1 MLLSP
6 SFQFVNSYKK
16 ESLVIV
22 LRYLDLIAFD
32 ERSAMKFLST
42 CLEDVSLSKH
52 LKADL
57 YYHLAL
63 IKPQKEGKLRE
74 VNITLRHDWMQQA
87 LSLLGNDPA
96 GEPSIR
102 SRVLSALKETKVQKQ
117 LLIALKDRLWMLES
131 SFELSRAKDE
141 DRNLLLVTSFEEWDT
156 SKLVQSYIENLTGE
170 RSAFRQD
177 LIRLYQEVAF
187 QHLPLEML
195 QRLSSEYG
203 IFEIQVIIQIGA
215 KPQNARLT
223 PENLL
228 RDSIN
233 SFLRQIDLKNKASLL
248 MPSRHDDEMAIL
260 KSIVANYILFHPTG
274 SANQDPTPGSGALL
288 LNQVVEDIE
297 RASSWINGRA
307 TARPTA
313 YGMIQKAQELQSELW
328 WVPRLFIG
336 SQTATTLP
344 IVCNAYLIL
353 ARLLVKQID
362 QYKAEFEMVIKVA
375 CTLFYLSCRRDLPD
389 LIQHQSSQY
398 PGIGFGNTT
407 YPSPSQLAKSSSSL
421 KSEMR
426 HYAGKLLEL
435 VEDRN
440 NNRTRNE
447 MIPEALEKLG
457 DIVNQTTQ
465 SQTASLSHT
474 RAQSR
479 GSIPLMGNVT
489 PSTNRPK
496 PSPLF

>member
-1 MLLSP
+1 MLRSP

-16 ESLVIV
+16 ESLLVV
-22 LRYLDLIAFD
+22 LQNLDSIAFD

-42 CLEDVSLSKH
+42 CSEDVSLSKH

-74 VNITLRHDWMQQA
+74 VNIILRYDWMQQA
-87 LSLLGNDPA
+87 LSLLGSDPA
-96 GEPSIR
+96 SESSFR
-102 SRVLSALKETKVQKQ
+102 NRVLSALKETQIQKQ

-131 SFELSRAKDE
+131 SFKLSGAKDE

-170 RSAFRQD
+170 STAFRQE

-187 QHLPLEML
+187 QHLPLEIL
-195 QRLSSEYG
+195 QRLSSQYG

-215 KPQNARLT
+215 KSQNARLT
-223 PENLL
+223 PESLL

-233 SFLRQIDLKNKASLL
+233 SFLRQIGLKNKASAL
-248 MPSRHDDEMAIL
+248 MPSRHDDELAIL

-274 SANQDPTPGSGALL
+274 SGNQDPTPGSDALL
-288 LNQVVEDIE
+288 LNLVVEDIE
-297 RASSWINGRA
+297 RASSFINGRA

-313 YGMIQKAQELQSELW
+313 YSLIQKAQELQSELW

-336 SQTATTLP
+336 SQTATILP
-344 IVCNAYLIL
+344 IVCNAYLNL
-353 ARLLVKQID
+353 ARLLAKQID

-375 CTLFYLSCRRDLPD
+375 CTLFYLSSRRDLPD

-407 YPSPSQLAKSSSSL
+407 YTSASQAAKSSSSL
-421 KSEMR
+421 KTELR

-435 VEDRN
+435 VEERN
-440 NNRTRNE
+440 NNRTRRE
-447 MIPEALEKLG
+447 MIPEALQKLG

-465 SQTASLSHT
+465 SQTAPLSQT
-474 RAQSR
+474 RAQFR
-479 GSIPLMGNVT
+479 ESIPLIGSAT
-489 PSTNRPK
+489 ASTNRPK
-496 PSPLF
+496 LSPLF